1 MTYENEAWVMVLLT
15 AILRQ
20 WVRDARQSEYELQK
34 LAAFVERDPVWLRR
48 VVCETGR

>member
-1 MTYENEAWVMVLLT
+1 MNYEDDWALVLLA

-34 LAAFVERDPVWLRR
+34 LAEFVDRDPAWLRR
-48 VVCETGR
+48 MVGG